1 MRVVD
6 GWGGCR
12 LVALIGIWLEVVLVV
27 IVRLWRMVGVF
38 GALSTAWGGAARIA
52 TFEAKTAALGATT

>member
-1 MRVVD
+1 
-6 GWGGCR
+6 
-12 LVALIGIWLEVVLVV
+12 
-27 IVRLWRMVGVF
+27 MVGVF